1 MLPKIP
7 QNNEVLHHFLAQV
20 VIDPVDLFFRK
31 QFGEVTRKL
40 VWRLEVTT
48 EGLLDDDS
56 CPAVP
61 NDNNNNYATISTER
75 QTHQ

>member
-40 VWRLEVTT
+40 V
-48 EGLLDDDS
+48 
-56 CPAVP
+56 
-61 NDNNNNYATISTER
+61 
-75 QTHQ
+75 